1 MLDFEWKQDGQFGE
15 TNMVF
20 KLSQGEDDV
29 PVTQESLLGT
39 VRTLFIED
47 AMDTS
52 R

>member
-1 MLDFEWKQDGQFGE
+1 TNVVRGIAVVLDAAK
-15 TNMVF
+15 
-20 KLSQGEDDV
+20 EDDV